1 MITPAENDTGERS
14 DEALMEALINGD
26 DHALAALMQRWEVGV
41 KAFLLRLGVPS
52 ADVEDVAQEAF
63 VRLYQKRDRYRSGS
77 PFKPWLLTLAG
88 NLGRNRLRWRF
99 RRREDSIEAMDAAQ
113 PGGFDPLDP
122 SARSAS
128 DLAEKANLARDVR
141 AAVDALPVNP
151 RQAVTGDGMQLQS
164 RGNATLPRARNAP
177 ICLQEPARAYLKKR
191 TRRCWNQPSLWVP
204 QPITPGKG
212 SLAALACAP
221 AVRAVAR
228 SAFASA

>member
-141 AAVDALPVNP
+141 AAVDALPVNL
-151 RQAVTGDGMQLQS
+151 RQAVLCVELEDLSYAEAGQVMGCSSKAVETRLY
-164 RGNATLPRARNAP
+164 RAREM
-177 ICLQEPARAYLKKR
+177 L
-191 TRRCWNQPSLWVP
+191 
-204 QPITPGKG
+204 
-212 SLAALACAP
+212 
-221 AVRAVAR
+221 R
-228 SAFASA
+228 SACKSLLARI